1 MESKIQKWGNSL
13 GIRIPS
19 SMLKSMG
26 LKSNDI
32 IDISE
37 EDGKIIITRS
47 NKNKIS
53 LQDLFDQYKG
63 SNLAKD
69 FEWDEPR
76 GREIW

>member
-76 GREIW
+76 GREVW